1 MISVAV
7 CMELEMIA
15 NGMIVYNAD
24 MTSPHEVGNVA
35 TYSCNQ
41 GYELAGSE
49 MRICEDAGDGSGARY
64 SGQAPTCERK
74 I

>member
-1 MISVAV
+1 MISYSGGS
-7 CMELEMIA
+7 IA
-15 NGMIVYNAD
+15 PYD
-24 MTSPHEVGNVA
+24 VGNVV

-49 MRICEDAGDGSGARY
+49 MRICADAGDGSGGRFN
-64 SGQAPTCERK
+64 GQAPTCERK